1 MRSQRPVALTAV
13 VIAALA
19 SWTWSRRV
27 PNEQAMIEAEVANGW
42 TLRNDAVPS
51 TLAEAERSAFALVPD
66 ATYLKPDVPPEEWY
80 ADWRG
85 VVPGGAAWD
94 AGGHVRSPWAVW
106 TTRALL
112 SAKECAAMSKASR
125 GLGLLGPPEA
135 LFSAFDNVSQAYI
148 THRLYLFSFGQPW
161 TISRLGRAATPYLAL
176 LPDKRCAAWVARAEE
191 LQLETGDFVFAGGSW
206 GLSRIHTGA
215 RRHSA
220 TRVVMDEGFAALMK
234 TRLDGQVCSADY
246 PRSPEF
252 TECMQYSLMQYTI
265 LYRLLLSTHDIRR
278 THTDQS

>member
-1 MRSQRPVALTAV
+1 MRSQRQRSVALTAV

-51 TLAEAERSAFALVPD
+51 TLAKAERSAFALVPD

-94 AGGHVRSPWAVW
+94 VGGDVRSPWAVW

-125 GLGLLGPPEA
+125 GFVGLLGPPEA
-135 LFSAFDNVSQAYI
+135 LFSAFDNVSQAY
-148 THRLYLFSFGQPW
+148 HRLITGHTFSALFPDKV
-161 TISRLGRAATPYLAL
+161 RRVGRASRGAAARDRRLCVCWRQLGPLAH
-176 LPDKRCAAWVARAEE
+176 PHGRPAAQRDTHGDGRGLRRAYEDE
-191 LQLETGDFVFAGGSW
+191 AGRPGVPCWS
-206 GLSRIHTGA
+206 
-215 RRHSA
+215 
-220 TRVVMDEGFAALMK
+220 V
-234 TRLDGQVCSADY
+234 
-246 PRSPEF
+246 
-252 TECMQYSLMQYTI
+252 
-265 LYRLLLSTHDIRR
+265 
-278 THTDQS
+278 

>member
-1 MRSQRPVALTAV
+1 MRSQRQRPVALTAV

-27 PNEQAMIEAEVANGW
+27 PNEQAMIETEVANGW

-94 AGGHVRSPWAVW
+94 VGGDVRSPWAVW

-112 SAKECAAMSKASR
+112 SAKECAAMSKASTGASACLALR
-125 GLGLLGPPEA
+125 RLRFQRHRQCLTGL
-135 LFSAFDNVSQAYI
+135 SQTY
-148 THRLYLFSFGQPW
+148 HRPHLFSFVSRQGAPRGSREQRSCSSRPATLCLLAAAGASRESTRAPGGTAPHVWLWTRASQP
-161 TISRLGRAATPYLAL
+161 S
-176 LPDKRCAAWVARAEE
+176 
-191 LQLETGDFVFAGGSW
+191 
-206 GLSRIHTGA
+206 
-215 RRHSA
+215 
-220 TRVVMDEGFAALMK
+220 
-234 TRLDGQVCSADY
+234 
-246 PRSPEF
+246 
-252 TECMQYSLMQYTI
+252 
-265 LYRLLLSTHDIRR
+265 
-278 THTDQS
+278 

>member
-161 TISRLGRAATPYLAL
+161 TISRLGRAATPFLAL
-176 LPDKRCAAWVARAEE
+176 LPDKVRRVGRASRGAAARDRR
-191 LQLETGDFVFAGGSW
+191 LCVCWRQLGPLANPHGRPAAQRDAYGYGR
-206 GLSRIHTGA
+206 GL
-215 RRHSA
+215 
-220 TRVVMDEGFAALMK
+220 
-234 TRLDGQVCSADY
+234 
-246 PRSPEF
+246 RSPHED
-252 TECMQYSLMQYTI
+252 EAGRSG
-265 LYRLLLSTHDIRR
+265 LLS
-278 THTDQS
+278 

>member
-1 MRSQRPVALTAV
+1 MRSQRQRPVALAAV

-27 PNEQAMIEAEVANGW
+27 PNEQAMIETEVANGW

-94 AGGHVRSPWAVW
+94 VGGDVRSPWAVW

-112 SAKECAAMSKASR
+112 SAKECAAMSKASTGASACLALRRLRSAPSTMSHRLITGWAALAGRTFSALFPDKVRRVGRASRGAAARDRRLCVCWRQLGPLANPHGRPAAQRDTHGYGR
-125 GLGLLGPPEA
+125 GL
-135 LFSAFDNVSQAYI
+135 
-148 THRLYLFSFGQPW
+148 
-161 TISRLGRAATPYLAL
+161 
-176 LPDKRCAAWVARAEE
+176 
-191 LQLETGDFVFAGGSW
+191 
-206 GLSRIHTGA
+206 
-215 RRHSA
+215 
-220 TRVVMDEGFAALMK
+220 
-234 TRLDGQVCSADY
+234 
-246 PRSPEF
+246 RSPHED
-252 TECMQYSLMQYTI
+252 EAGRSGLP
-265 LYRLLLSTHDIRR
+265 S
-278 THTDQS
+278 

>member
-1 MRSQRPVALTAV
+1 MRSQRQRPVALTAV

-27 PNEQAMIEAEVANGW
+27 PNEQAMIETEVANGW

-94 AGGHVRSPWAVW
+94 VGGDVRSPWAVW

-112 SAKECAAMSKASR
+112 SAKECAAMSKASTGASACLALRRLRSAPSTMSHRLITGWAALAGRTFSALFPDKVRRVGRASRGAAARDRRLCVCWRQLGPLANPHGRPAAQRDTHGYGR
-125 GLGLLGPPEA
+125 GL
-135 LFSAFDNVSQAYI
+135 
-148 THRLYLFSFGQPW
+148 
-161 TISRLGRAATPYLAL
+161 
-176 LPDKRCAAWVARAEE
+176 
-191 LQLETGDFVFAGGSW
+191 
-206 GLSRIHTGA
+206 
-215 RRHSA
+215 
-220 TRVVMDEGFAALMK
+220 
-234 TRLDGQVCSADY
+234 
-246 PRSPEF
+246 RSPHED
-252 TECMQYSLMQYTI
+252 EAGRSGLP
-265 LYRLLLSTHDIRR
+265 S
-278 THTDQS
+278 